1 MKDSDGFFCQSC
13 LTNNGKGDA
22 VNDFQRFFLIQ
33 FLASILALILIFL
46 VSRVVKRIMK
56 LTDEPELPEN

>member
-1 MKDSDGFFCQSC
+1 MKFY
-13 LTNNGKGDA
+13 
-22 VNDFQRFFLIQ
+22 VNLVLPTTERVILWTIFRVFFLIQ

-56 LTDEPELPEN
+56 LTDEPELPENW

>member
-1 MKDSDGFFCQSC
+1 M
-13 LTNNGKGDA
+13 
-22 VNDFQRFFLIQ
+22 NDFQRFFLIR

-56 LTDEPELPEN
+56 LTDEPELPENWGIV